1 MNGRGRVGSLAASP
15 TMVGAI
21 TTLIVLVAVFLA
33 YNANNGLPFVPTY
46 KVSAEICDAARLS
59 PNNEVRIG
67 GNRVGAVESID
78 TVPAPPNSGCTSAE
92 GSSAS
97 TVAKLNLKLDKS
109 AEPLPA
115 DTTTR
120 VRYRS
125 SFGLKYLEVSRGTS
139 DSSIPAGGTI
149 PLSQSQEQV
158 EFDDVYNT
166 FDTATRENSRRVLQ
180 GFGDAF
186 AARGATLNEAV
197 SALNPLFGNL
207 RPVAKALA
215 DPTTQLVR
223 FFPELADAARIVA
236 PVAVDN
242 AEQFTN
248 GAIAFGAISSD
259 PEALRDTIS
268 GGPPALESGLR
279 SLPVQQPFLHEF
291 ADFSELLRPGVR
303 ELRASLPI
311 LNKAVGHGAKVL
323 PRTVETSNNLRGVMV
338 SLNQL
343 VADPSTL
350 TSLNRLGDTFNL
362 TQDAGGKIVP
372 AQTVCNYFNY
382 WTTFL
387 PSHFGLPTQFGFAER
402 VVPPAIV
409 GSTTALE
416 GENPRNPM
424 DNYSGGQ
431 ADGRFANSAF
441 TPPAERGVFDPLN
454 SEPGSHDGMPILHGS
469 PYGPAVTDG
478 KPNCQAGQ
486 TGYPLGEARIPGQAQ
501 NNPTFGVRNIAKAA
515 GMAPLGKTD
524 LFLEQDGTRIFGPGA
539 TAPAQKVK
547 KKGKCKKK
555 GFVRKKGKCKRRKKR
570 R

>member
-21 TTLIVLVAVFLA
+21 TTLIIIVAVFLA

-46 KVSAEICDAARLS
+46 RVSAEICDAARLG

-67 GNRVGAVESID
+67 GNRVGVVESID
-78 TVPAPPNSGCTSAE
+78 TVPAPPNSGCVSAD

-97 TVAKLNLKLDKS
+97 TVAELNLKLDKS
-109 AEPLPA
+109 AEPIPA
-115 DTTTR
+115 DSTIR

-125 SFGLKYLEVSRGTS
+125 SFGLKYLEISRGTS
-139 DSSIPAGGTI
+139 ETGLPAAGKL
-149 PLSQSQEQV
+149 PLSQSQQQV
-158 EFDDVYNT
+158 EFDDIYNT

-186 AARGATLNEAV
+186 AARGASLNQAIG
-197 SALNPLFGNL
+197 ALNPLFANL
-207 RPVAKALA
+207 RPVSQALA

-268 GGPPALESGLR
+268 GGPPALEAGIR
-279 SLPVQQPFLHEF
+279 SLPVQQPFLAEF
-291 ADFSELLRPGVR
+291 ADFSRLLRPGVS
-303 ELRASLPI
+303 ELRRALPV
-311 LNKAVGHGAKVL
+311 LNQAVLRGKRVL
-323 PRTVETSNNLRGVMV
+323 PRTVPMNRDLRGVMEE
-338 SLNQL
+338 LNNL

-350 TSLNRLGDTFNL
+350 ISLNRLGDTFNL
-362 TQDAGGKIVP
+362 AADAGQKIGP
-372 AQTVCNYFNY
+372 YQTVCNYWNY
-382 WTTFL
+382 WMTYLTA
-387 PSHFGLPTQFGFAER
+387 HFDLPTPFGYAER
-402 VVPPAIV
+402 VIPPHIV
-409 GSTTALE
+409 GTTTPE
-416 GENPRNPM
+416 HFPRNPM

-431 ADGRFANSAF
+431 GDGRLTSNPLVNPSHPGLFDALPVNDSD
-441 TPPAERGVFDPLN
+441 PADTEAV
-454 SEPGSHDGMPILHGS
+454 PILHGN

-478 KPNCQAGQ
+478 QPNCQAGQ
-486 TGYPLGEARIPGQAQ
+486 TGYPLGEALIPGQGKD
-501 NNPTFGVRNIAKAA
+501 NPTFGVQNVAKAA
-515 GMAPLGKTD
+515 GMPPLGKTD

-539 TAPAQKVK
+539 
-547 KKGKCKKK
+547 G
-555 GFVRKKGKCKRRKKR
+555 
-570 R
+570 